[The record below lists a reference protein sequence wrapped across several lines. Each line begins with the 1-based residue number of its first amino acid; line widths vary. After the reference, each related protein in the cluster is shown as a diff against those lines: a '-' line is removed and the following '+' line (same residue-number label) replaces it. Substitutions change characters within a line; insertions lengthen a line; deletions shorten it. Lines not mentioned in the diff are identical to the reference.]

1 MVREE
6 YFAFRWLASED
17 LTTYLFW
24 SQGTSEG
31 LRGPYIGGFQR
42 GLSGDGYYMQALT
55 TTPALS
61 YTSSML
67 KIMKENG
74 LFDWDFVSTLSIMLT
89 LIVLSEIL

>member
-1 MVREE
+1 MN
-6 YFAFRWLASED
+6 
-17 LTTYLFW
+17 
-24 SQGTSEG
+24 G
-31 LRGPYIGGFQR
+31 IGGLNHIFILESRHLGGSQRPVYRGLQR

-55 TTPALS
+55 TTLALS